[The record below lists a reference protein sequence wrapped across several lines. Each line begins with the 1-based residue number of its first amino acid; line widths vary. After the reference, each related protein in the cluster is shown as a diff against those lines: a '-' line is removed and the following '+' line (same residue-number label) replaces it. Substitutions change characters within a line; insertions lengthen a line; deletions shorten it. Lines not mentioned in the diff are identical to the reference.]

1 MTDPEARKMRMAN
14 GGFSPGYNV
23 QFATDAANGVIVG
36 VSVTNNGSDS
46 GQAPPMVE
54 QIEKRTGR
62 RPKDY
67 LVDAAY
73 TDKASVDALD
83 AMDVTLYGSV
93 PERNGKDPFQPQMTD
108 SAAVSA
114 WRKRMGSDEA
124 KEIYKE
130 RSAASERVN
139 ADVRTYRTMDRMLVR
154 GAGKV
159 LCVAL
164 WNALALNLMRWFA
177 LAPMS

>member
-1 MTDPEARKMRMAN
+1 M
-14 GGFSPGYNV
+14 
-23 QFATDAANGVIVG
+23 IVG
-36 VSVTNNGSDS
+36 VSVTHSGSDS

-62 RPKDY
+62 RPKNY

-83 AMDVTLYGSV
+83 TMKVTLYGAV
-93 PERNGKDPFQPQMTD
+93 PERHGHDPFKPQMTD

-114 WRKRMGSDEA
+114 WRKRMSTEEA

-130 RSAASERVN
+130 RSATSERVN

-154 GAGKV
+154 GAAKV

-177 LAPMS
+177 LAPIG